1 MSFVKNLV
9 FTIFQG
15 FYISILLFLLAQTYF
30 TPKIFEKN
38 YPYTIRIAITNLNIM
53 IQNIEKFLYHG
64 SFYDS
69 IDLSKAE
76 YKECLFLT
84 PNIRYA
90 LTYSGVDDDFGGYVF
105 MYKANS
111 ELNIFNASNIDDRE
125 TLLAAFPEYK
135 EYIDNMAE
143 YEWLECFEKVADQ
156 KKIISDIK
164 SLGYDGYFNWENK
177 PMSGAKPFYKNLEK
191 SESYC
196 IFSTDKVELV
206 DVYMKDE
213 IEDNLDFKKARQ
225 EDEAL
230 FKKEIKEYLDS
241 GLTEEE
247 IIEKYESDTENQYVT
262 IPVLE
267 AVDIVQDVAD
277 EL

>member
-1 MSFVKNLV
+1 MKNLV

-15 FYISILLFLLAQTYF
+15 FYISISLFLLGQTYF

-64 SFYDS
+64 SFYDN

-76 YKECLFLT
+76 YKDCLFLT

-177 PMSGAKPFYKNLEK
+177 PMSGAKPFYKNLEE

>member
-1 MSFVKNLV
+1 MKNLV

-64 SFYDS
+64 SFYDN

-76 YKECLFLT
+76 YKDCLFLT

-105 MYKANS
+105 MYKVNS

-177 PMSGAKPFYKNLEK
+177 PMSGAKPFYKNLEE

>member
-1 MSFVKNLV
+1 
-9 FTIFQG
+9 
-15 FYISILLFLLAQTYF
+15 
-30 TPKIFEKN
+30 
-38 YPYTIRIAITNLNIM
+38 M

-90 LTYSGVDDDFGGYVF
+90 LTYSGVDDNFGGYVF

-177 PMSGAKPFYKNLEK
+177 PMSGAKPFYKNLEE

-213 IEDNLDFKKARQ
+213 IEDNLYFKKARQ
-225 EDEAL
+225 EDENL

-247 IIEKYESDTENQYVT
+247 IIEEYESDTENQYVT

>member
-1 MSFVKNLV
+1 
-9 FTIFQG
+9 
-15 FYISILLFLLAQTYF
+15 
-30 TPKIFEKN
+30 
-38 YPYTIRIAITNLNIM
+38 M

-64 SFYDS
+64 SFYDN

-111 ELNIFNASNIDDRE
+111 ELNIFNTSNIDDRE

-177 PMSGAKPFYKNLEK
+177 PMSGAKPFYKNLEE

-213 IEDNLDFKKARQ
+213 IEDNSDFKKARQ
-225 EDEAL
+225 EDENL

-247 IIEKYESDTENQYVT
+247 IIEEYESDTENQYVT

-267 AVDIVQDVAD
+267 AVDIVQDVVD